1 MCCRIVLADKL
12 PCWEKLE
19 SWQTLGMGTMLQD
32 FRFAVRQLRK
42 QPGFTFTAIA
52 VLTLGIAAS
61 AAIFAFVDAA
71 LIRPLPY
78 RTPSRL
84 VALYERVPVGERY
97 HLSNFDYLE
106 WKRSNRSFSSLD
118 AYRPDS
124 FTLTTVDTPEAVP
137 GARVSDGFFRTL
149 GVTPFL
155 GRDFRPGED
164 QKAADPVVILSYATW
179 QKRFAAKRTVLGQ
192 SITLDGVPLLVV
204 GVLPQGFHFTP
215 VEPAE
220 FWTTLHGFCDAM
232 PHDCHGLYGVARLK
246 DGVSG
251 VAASADLASVSAQ
264 IAAQFPQSNRDRRAL
279 LIPLVDAILGDVRPT
294 LVALLVA
301 AGLLTLIGFVNVSS
315 LLLVRAEGRRREI
328 AVRAALG
335 AGRARLVAQFAVEG
349 FLLAIS
355 GCCFGLL
362 LALGL
367 IRILPGL
374 IPPDLFQNM
383 PYLDT
388 LHFNLHLVAFASGVS
403 LIGGSLFS
411 AGPSLQLWV
420 SAMQDGLMEGG
431 RTAAGR
437 SWQRVGKSLVVVEL
451 AITVVL
457 LVSAGLLAKSFY
469 RLQHEDIGIST
480 EHLAVLH
487 VSRAGTS
494 TDAESIATERKIITG
509 MLALPGVTAAGVS
522 SQLAITSGDAWTTSF
537 NYFRIVGRRD
547 SEAAKEAT
555 QRFVSAGYLQ
565 ALQTRLFEGRY
576 FSEQDDDTR
585 PPVAIINRT
594 MAKQWFHGEDPV
606 GKQLIGII
614 AGDRPMEIIG
624 VVDDIKEG
632 PLDAKAAAGVY
643 LPWDQAPFDE
653 YYVTVRTTQS
663 AGSILPSMVQE
674 IRHIDRGLI
683 ADREQTMSDRVD
695 NSQSA
700 YLRRSASWLLAAF
713 AALALLLGTI
723 GLYGVIAYSVS
734 QRTREIGVRIAL
746 GAQRG
751 SVYQLILR
759 EAGWVTALGTMGGI
773 LCSFATS
780 TLLRSMLFGVSQR
793 DSGTVIVVVCVLA
806 VSALLASFIPAHR
819 AASTD
824 PVKALRTD

>member
-1 MCCRIVLADKL
+1 
-12 PCWEKLE
+12 
-19 SWQTLGMGTMLQD
+19 
-32 FRFAVRQLRK
+32 
-42 QPGFTFTAIA
+42 
-52 VLTLGIAAS
+52 
-61 AAIFAFVDAA
+61 
-71 LIRPLPY
+71 
-78 RTPSRL
+78 
-84 VALYERVPVGERY
+84 
-97 HLSNFDYLE
+97 
-106 WKRSNRSFSSLD
+106 
-118 AYRPDS
+118 
-124 FTLTTVDTPEAVP
+124 
-137 GARVSDGFFRTL
+137 
-149 GVTPFL
+149 VTPFL

-164 QKAADPVVILSYATW
+164 QKAAQPVVILSYATW
-179 QKRFAAKRTVLGQ
+179 HKRFAAKKTVLGQ
-192 SITLDGVPLLVV
+192 SITLDGAPSLVV
-204 GVLPQGFHFTP
+204 GVLPQGFHFAP

-220 FWTTLHGFCDAM
+220 FWTTLHGFCDSM
-232 PHDCHGLYGVARLK
+232 PHDCHGLYGIARLK

-251 VAASADLASVSAQ
+251 AAASADLTSIAAQ
-264 IAAQFPQSNRDRRAL
+264 IAAQYPHSNRDRNAL

-294 LVALLVA
+294 LVALLVG
-301 AGLLTLIGFVNVSS
+301 AGLLSLIGFVNVLS

-335 AGRARLVAQFAVEG
+335 AGRPRLVAQFAVEG
-349 FLLAIS
+349 FLLAVS
-355 GCCFGLL
+355 GCCVGLL

-374 IPPDLFQNM
+374 IPPTLFQNM
-383 PYLDT
+383 PYLDG
-388 LHFNLHLVAFASGVS
+388 LHFNLHLLAFATGIS
-403 LIGGSLFS
+403 LIGGFLFS

-431 RTAAGR
+431 RTTAGA

-469 RLQHEDIGIST
+469 RLLHEDIGIST

-487 VSRAGTS
+487 VSRAGSS
-494 TDAESIATERKIITG
+494 TDAEDVATERKIIAG

-537 NYFRIVGRRD
+537 NYFRIVGKPD

-555 QRFVSAGYLQ
+555 QRFASAGYLETLRTQ
-565 ALQTRLFEGRY
+565 LFQGRY

-594 MAKQWFHGEDPV
+594 MAKQWFDGEDPV
-606 GKQLIGII
+606 GKQLVGII

-632 PLDAKAAAGVY
+632 PLDAKPAAGVY
-643 LPWDQAPFDE
+643 LAWNQEPFSD
-653 YYVTVRTTQS
+653 YYVTVHTTRT
-663 AGSILPSMVQE
+663 ADSILPSMVQQV
-674 IRHIDRGLI
+674 RRIDRGLI
-683 ADREQTMSDRVD
+683 ADGEETMSDRVE

-713 AALALLLGTI
+713 AALALLLGTV
-723 GLYGVIAYSVS
+723 GLYGVIAYSVG

-751 SVYQLILR
+751 SVYQLVLR
-759 EAGWVTALGTMGGI
+759 EACWVTALGTMGGI
-773 LCSFATS
+773 LCSLATGA
-780 TLLRSMLFGVSQR
+780 LLRTMLFGVSQR
-793 DSGTVIVVVCVLA
+793 DSGIAISVVCVLA
-806 VSALLASFIPAHR
+806 VSALLASFIPARR
-819 AASTD
+819 AASID
-824 PVKALRTD
+824 PVKALRTE